1 MAVRLL
7 RAAVI
12 ALVIVLAGSTAAAHA
27 VAPPQFVTAQWLV
40 RVPTAVP
47 AGFVARASDP
57 EGDAVALARAA
68 AILRLVRDGAVAA
81 SLDCAPGAPCAGRL
95 APARQAPVRIA
106 RTLATV

>member
-57 EGDAVALARAA
+57 EGDAVALAWAA
-68 AILRLVRDGAVAA
+68 PLRLVRDGAVAV